1 MKLVL
6 PTIEF
11 FTKNWKN
18 SIIQRNFL
26 SIFHIP
32 VEPLKHSRGSIPMIT
47 NVVRNMLRYCDIRVL
62 NLNFL
67 LAVIEIFSK
76 TGKISFTESELLK
89 IFHIF

>member
-1 MKLVL
+1 
-6 PTIEF
+6 
-11 FTKNWKN
+11 
-18 SIIQRNFL
+18 
-26 SIFHIP
+26 
-32 VEPLKHSRGSIPMIT
+32 MIT